1 MFPFLG
7 RRSFNQREISDSRA
21 YYPVVG
27 FLLGLL
33 LVGVELGARELFPVH
48 LTAALL
54 LVVLVV
60 ATRALHLDGFMDVC
74 DGLFGG
80 YTKERRLE
88 IMKDTNV
95 GAFAVAGAASL
106 LILKY
111 GALVSLLTIAP
122 AGKEWWPL
130 LLFPVLS
137 RWSMVVALRAFP
149 YVRGDGLGS
158 PFHQGGDQ
166 IPTFIAVLT
175 AILMSVLIGGFGGLG
190 LLLGASVLAWLMGKG
205 MANLLGGLTGDSYGA
220 INETIEVAVLVA
232 AVALLPHGWIEPLP
246 ALLGNL

>member
-1 MFPFLG
+1 
-7 RRSFNQREISDSRA
+7 
-21 YYPVVG
+21 
-27 FLLGLL
+27 

-54 LVVLVV
+54 LAVLVV
-60 ATRALHLDGFMDVC
+60 GTRALHLDGFMDMC

-111 GALVSLLTIAP
+111 GALLSLLTIAAP
-122 AGKEWWPL
+122 GKEWWPL

-137 RWSMVVALRAFP
+137 RWCMVVALGSFP

-158 PFHQGGDQ
+158 PFHQGGAGFA
-166 IPTFIAVLT
+166 TSIAALT

-190 LLLGASVLAWLMGKG
+190 LLVGASALAWLLGKAT
-205 MANLLGGLTGDSYGA
+205 ANLLGGLTGDSYGA
-220 INETIEVAVLVA
+220 INEVIEVTVLAA
-232 AVALLPHGWIEPLP
+232 AVALVPHGWIEPLP